1 MTVSFETVSNRL
13 KSDAWTL
20 LEIVDE
26 GTSWGAQFILGCIIT
41 ALSLHIG
48 RYSRPKAIKMKK

>member
-26 GTSWGAQFILGCIIT
+26 GTSW
-41 ALSLHIG
+41 
-48 RYSRPKAIKMKK
+48 